1 MQYFSSKNQ
10 YTCTLDGILE
20 SLDCLLKNVG
30 SIQRLRIIGG
40 EPLMFK
46 DLPQL
51 VAELEQR
58 KKVRSFDILT
68 NVAIDFKEDLLQAI
82 KKAKKF
88 RKVSIFDYSAS
99 FLTGGIW
106 YKVEKVY
113 KRNRT
118 KEEIVANFHACGMSC
133 VSLMSGDTRENVRT
147 NESKASAGRR
157 AIFVC
162 PVASSLS
169 KLKGID
175 EFSGDYIALENGNL
189 RDRILA
195 FYAQDFF
202 KACDYCQD

>member
-20 SLDCLLKNVG
+20 SLDCLLENVG
-30 SIQRLRIIGG
+30 SIQHLCIIGG

-88 RKVSIFDYSAS
+88 RKVSI
-99 FLTGGIW
+99 LT
-106 YKVEKVY
+106 
-113 KRNRT
+113 
-118 KEEIVANFHACGMSC
+118 
-133 VSLMSGDTRENVRT
+133 
-147 NESKASAGRR
+147 
-157 AIFVC
+157 
-162 PVASSLS
+162 
-169 KLKGID
+169 
-175 EFSGDYIALENGNL
+175 
-189 RDRILA
+189 ILLP
-195 FYAQDFF
+195 F
-202 KACDYCQD
+202 